1 MVSIHW
7 LVKFMIL
14 TNFRKI
20 PYARRNDERRWRK
33 GNGYDLGK
41 KSNLE
46 GPRELFREIPLWKPI
61 YRYK

>member
-1 MVSIHW
+1 
-7 LVKFMIL
+7 MIL
-14 TNFRKI
+14 TYFRKT

-46 GPRELFREIPLWKPI
+46 GPRELFREIALWKPI